1 MAQGAHL
8 ASLHSKEESDF
19 VHSLCAPGDARGGVT
34 CRIGLKHESG
44 WSWTDGTAVD
54 YWDPGLPPSSPT
66 NPQCLVMAR
75 ADDASTNVQTYVDT
89 AGHDGEDTCTSS
101 YHKTN
106 YICKKDSIGMDLL
119 AGWAGNANNNMIAKE
134 SFANYYSSIWKSTLH
149 DENERF

>member
-19 VHSLCAPGDARGGVT
+19 VHSLCAPGDARIGC

-75 ADDASTNVQTYVDT
+75 ADDVSTNVQTYPWIPT
-89 AGHDGEDTCTSS
+89 YGEDTCTSS

-106 YICKKDSIGMDLL
+106 YICKQDSTGMDPL
-119 AGWAGNANNNMIAKE
+119 AG
-134 SFANYYSSIWKSTLH
+134 
-149 DENERF
+149 

>member
-8 ASLHSKEESDF
+8 ASLHSREESDF

-66 NPQCLVMAR
+66 DPQCLVMAR
-75 ADDASTNVQTYVDT
+75 AGKSDRNVQTYVDT
-89 AGHDGEDTCTSS
+89 AGIDGEDTCTSS

-106 YICKKDSIGMDLL
+106 YICKQDSTGMDPL
-119 AGWAGNANNNMIAKE
+119 AG
-134 SFANYYSSIWKSTLH
+134 
-149 DENERF
+149 